1 MEKQLDKMDDNNN
14 DFEIV
19 EVVFTDEEDLPSQEE
34 RDEWWL
40 GPGWGMPVDGP
51 NILSIVS

>member
-1 MEKQLDKMDDNNN
+1 MDDNNN

-34 RDEWWL
+34 RDEW
-40 GPGWGMPVDGP
+40 
-51 NILSIVS
+51 